1 MKGKPQSKTSK
12 RKCSYEKRQ
21 VTLDS
26 CHQQRVDEFKSQ
38 YDQYDVKDLHSQ
50 ILVLQNKECRT
61 DADDAELAKL
71 IQNLA
76 STTNTIFEDEV
87 DYYTKTAEIL
97 YNYYDAVE
105 NQVSLRVAAKLQQT
119 NNVTNSNSSGS
130 GASGKSILDFFA
142 MSERT
147 RAASASASASN
158 SDAPTTTSTPST
170 DITLAYR
177 DIDSQN
183 KSMLYDRYLCAT
195 DANYVKSDDCEDHSK
210 CEYCHSLDTT
220 MMVQEGMIYC
230 NECYT
235 VRIIVIDNDKPSY
248 KEPQKEISYLNY
260 KRKNHF
266 NEWLNQIQGKE
277 TTDIPEEIFNSILL
291 EIKKLKVTN
300 MADLTHAK
308 IREILKKL
316 KANRFY
322 EHTPYIYYRITGIP
336 NQYLAPELEEKLRN
350 MFEQIQVPFLK
361 HSPPTR
367 KNFLSYSYVIHKMLQ
382 LLGEDRYLCYFP
394 LLKNREKLHQQEQI
408 WTKICEELQW
418 QLIRSI

>member
-26 CHQQRVDEFKSQ
+26 CHQQRVDEFKAQ
-38 YDQYDVKDLHSQ
+38 YDQYNVKDLHAN
-50 ILVLQNKECRT
+50 ILTLQSKENRS
-61 DADDAELAKL
+61 DIDDTELAGL

-76 STTNTIFEDEV
+76 STTTTIYEDEV

-105 NQVSLRVAAKLQQT
+105 NQASLRVAAKPQQAIT
-119 NNVTNSNSSGS
+119 SSSSANSSGS
-130 GASGKSILDFFA
+130 GANSKSILDFFA

-147 RAASASASASN
+147 RTASAPTSSSSSSSSSTN
-158 SDAPTTTSTPST
+158 STSE
-170 DITLAYR
+170 ITLAYR

-195 DANYVKSDDCEDHSK
+195 DSNYVKADDSEDHAQ
-210 CEYCHSLDTT
+210 CEHCQSLNTT
-220 MMVQEGMIYC
+220 MLVQEGMIYC
-230 NECYT
+230 NECFT
-235 VRIIVIDNDKPSY
+235 VRVIVIDNDKPSY

-300 MADLTHAK
+300 MADLNHAK

-336 NQYLAPELEEKLRN
+336 NQYLSAELEEKLRN

-361 HSPPTR
+361 HSPASR

>member
-1 MKGKPQSKTSK
+1 MKGKTSSKSSK

-26 CHQQRVDEFKSQ
+26 CHQQRVGEFKTQ
-38 YDQYDVKDLHSQ
+38 YEQSNISDLQARISA
-50 ILVLQNKECRT
+50 LQENAART
-61 DADDAELAKL
+61 PAEDEELASL
-71 IQNLA
+71 IQSLT
-76 STTNTIFEDEV
+76 SSVPTIFEEEV

-97 YNYYDAVE
+97 YNYYDAIE
-105 NQVSLRVAAKLQQT
+105 NQSSDRVPAKPGGT
-119 NNVTNSNSSGS
+119 
-130 GASGKSILDFFA
+130 GAPATGKSILDFFA
-142 MSERT
+142 MSDKK
-147 RAASASASASN
+147 S
-158 SDAPTTTSTPST
+158 TTEQPVTY
-170 DITLAYR
+170 AYR

-183 KSMLYDRYLCAT
+183 KSLLYDRYLCAT
-195 DANYVKSDDCEDHSK
+195 DANYVKGDDVEDGTT
-210 CEYCHSLDTT
+210 CEYCQSQDAT
-220 MMVQEGMIYC
+220 MLVQEGMIYC

-277 TTDIPEEIFNSILL
+277 TTDIPEEVFNNILL
-291 EIKKLKVTN
+291 EIKKLKITN

-336 NQYLAPELEEKLRN
+336 NQYISAELEERLRN

-361 HSPPTR
+361 HAPRER
-367 KNFLSYSYVIHKMLQ
+367 KNFLSYSYCIHKLLQ
-382 LLGEDRYLCYFP
+382 LLGEDKYLCYFP

-408 WTKICEELQW
+408 WAKICEELNW
-418 QLIRSI
+418 QNIKSI